1 MKPNST
7 KTEQT
12 PAEILKNWW
21 IVQGHANNQDIIKT
35 KIRQVCGWN
44 RDQWYNKIQGRTEI
58 SHLEQMAIN
67 KVTKCQVFEIDNLL
81 ND

>member
-1 MKPNST
+1 MRPNET
-7 KTEQT
+7 KTPYESGQT
-12 PAEILKNWW
+12 LKNWW
-21 IVQGHANNQDIIKT
+21 IQQGSFNNQEALKN

-44 RDQWYNKIQGRTEI
+44 RDLWYNKIEGRTEI

-67 KVTKCQVFEIDNLL
+67 KITKAPVFEIQNLL